1 MDNAIEACVKV
12 SGVPTQIRMTSD
24 FKNNYWYVKIANT
37 SSSDIKIRNNNVLT
51 TKSDPLNHGFGLQ
64 NIKDVVNKHKGEF
77 KIAQTDGEFTLELTM
92 NLK

>member
-1 MDNAIEACVKV
+1 MA
-12 SGVPTQIRMTSD
+12 SD

-77 KIAQTDGEFTLELTM
+77 KIAQIDGDFILEITM